1 MQRPPY
7 VLSVPEKAL
16 HAVGHIHPRRGADR
30 TAAVRVT
37 GPPPSA
43 SPGRRGDAPHETI
56 QEFRHIDAQGDLRV
70 FVGVLKP

>member
-7 VLSVPEKAL
+7 VLSVAEKAL

-37 GPPPSA
+37 GQ
-43 SPGRRGDAPHETI
+43 RGDAGHETAE
-56 QEFRHIDAQGDLRV
+56 EFRHIDAQGDLRV

>member
-7 VLSVPEKAL
+7 VLSVPKRAL
-16 HAVGHIHPRRGADR
+16 HAMGLSIHGVERTRR
-30 TAAVRVT
+30 
-37 GPPPSA
+37 PPSA

>member
-7 VLSVPEKAL
+7 VLSVPKRAL
-16 HAVGHIHPRRGADR
+16 HAMGHIHPRRGADR
-30 TAAVRVT
+30 TAAV
-37 GPPPSA
+37 
-43 SPGRRGDAPHETI
+43 RRGDAPHETI

>member
-16 HAVGHIHPRRGADR
+16 HAVGHIHPRHGADR

-37 GPPPSA
+37 GPP
-43 SPGRRGDAPHETI
+43 R
-56 QEFRHIDAQGDLRV
+56 
-70 FVGVLKP
+70 